1 MKYIFPHFLII
12 LIILFQIKSQENQ
25 QTIIKEIEENISKI
39 DTTYQNLTEKM
50 TEVKYN
56 IILKYRYKRLES
68 KREKIGKKL
77 NQIKSGTLIN
87 EKILKELKE
96 YVHSYK
102 RSCHKVSEL
111 YDFFEDLKNTIINI
125 VKIFFI
131 TVIIVIILVIIIST
145 LIYLYIYRK
154 RKNYEILQEEISHSD
169 FQNIN
174 NDSELEKIKEKNKK
188 IKKKKKKEKK
198 KEYDEDDGQNKI
210 KENKKDE
217 NVENVEVLDD
227 K

>member
-1 MKYIFPHFLII
+1 MKYIFSHFLII
-12 LIILFQIKSQENQ
+12 LIILLQIKSQENQ
-25 QTIIKEIEENISKI
+25 QAIIKEIEENISKI
-39 DTTYQNLTEKM
+39 DTIYQNLTEKM

-68 KREKIGKKL
+68 KREKIDKKL

-87 EKILKELKE
+87 EKILKELNE

>member
-1 MKYIFPHFLII
+1 MKYIFSHFLII

-25 QTIIKEIEENISKI
+25 QAIIKEIEENISKI
-39 DTTYQNLTEKM
+39 DTIYQNLTEKM

-96 YVHSYK
+96 YVHSYE

-188 IKKKKKKEKK
+188 TKKKKKKEIK

>member
-1 MKYIFPHFLII
+1 MKYIFSHFLII

-25 QTIIKEIEENISKI
+25 QAIIKEIEENISKI
-39 DTTYQNLTEKM
+39 DTIYQNLTEKM

-68 KREKIGKKL
+68 KREKIDKKL
-77 NQIKSGTLIN
+77 NQIKSGNLIS

-174 NDSELEKIKEKNKK
+174 NDSELEKI
-188 IKKKKKKEKK
+188 
-198 KEYDEDDGQNKI
+198 
-210 KENKKDE
+210 
-217 NVENVEVLDD
+217 
-227 K
+227 

>member
-1 MKYIFPHFLII
+1 MKYIFSHFLII
-12 LIILFQIKSQENQ
+12 LIILLQIKSQENQ
-25 QTIIKEIEENISKI
+25 QAIIKEIEENISKI
-39 DTTYQNLTEKM
+39 DTIYQNLTEKM

-68 KREKIGKKL
+68 KREKIDKKL
-77 NQIKSGTLIN
+77 NQIKSGNLIS

-96 YVHSYK
+96 YVLSYK

-188 IKKKKKKEKK
+188 IKKKKKREKK